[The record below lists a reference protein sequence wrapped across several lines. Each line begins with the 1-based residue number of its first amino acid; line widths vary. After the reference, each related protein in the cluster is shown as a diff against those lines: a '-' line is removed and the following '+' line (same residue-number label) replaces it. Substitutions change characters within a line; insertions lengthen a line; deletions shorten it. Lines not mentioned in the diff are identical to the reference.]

1 MTGGRVKGW
10 CPGALKPMLSG
21 DGLVVRLRP
30 WLGRLTPDQVRGIA
44 VLALRH
50 GNGLIDLTARG
61 NIQLRGIREE
71 AHPALI
77 EDLDALGLVDTDP
90 VLEARR
96 NLVLT
101 PFWRMGEAIPR
112 LASALETALGT
123 PDAPA
128 LPAKFGFAIDCGPAP
143 VLSAISA
150 DIRLE
155 QGLGGA
161 LLCRADGAET
171 GMIVAEDDAIPAMLD
186 LARWFLGSGG
196 APEGRGRMKR
206 HLASGAS
213 LPPAFLATQAR
224 KAASGTPKPGLFD
237 QGALVGFAFG
247 QLRAETLASLAELGP
262 LRMTPWRMMMIEGA
276 ATLPEI
282 PGLITRGDD
291 PLLRVIA
298 CTGAP
303 GCLQALQPTRDL
315 ARMLAPHIPEA
326 GLLHVAGCVKGC
338 AHPAAAPF
346 TLVGTA
352 AGFGFIRDGNA
363 AAFPVVTGLRA
374 EAASLAGLF

>member
-10 CPGALKPMLSG
+10 CPGALRPMLSG
-21 DGLVVRLRP
+21 DGLVVRIRP
-30 WLGRLTPDQVRGIA
+30 WLGRLTPDQAKGIA
-44 VLALRH
+44 RLALRD
-50 GNGLIDLTARG
+50 GSGLIDLTARG

-77 EDLDALGLVDTDP
+77 EDLDALGLVDADP

-96 NLVLT
+96 NLVVT

-112 LASALETALGT
+112 LAAALEAALGA

-128 LPAKFGFAIDCGPAP
+128 LPAKFGFAIDCGTAP
-143 VLSAISA
+143 VLGSISA

-155 QGLGGA
+155 RGVDGT
-161 LLCRADGAET
+161 LLCRADGAKT
-171 GMIVAEDDAIPAMLD
+171 GMMVREDEAIPAMLD
-186 LARWFLGSGG
+186 LARWFLDSGG

-206 HLASGAS
+206 HLASGAD

-224 KAASGTPKPGLFD
+224 EATSTTPKPGLFD
-237 QGALVGFAFG
+237 QGVLVGFAFG
-247 QLRAETLASLAELGP
+247 QMQAETLAALAELGP

-276 ATLPEI
+276 TTLPEI

-303 GCLQALQPTRDL
+303 GCLQAHQPTRDL

-326 GLLHVAGCVKGC
+326 GLLHVTGCAKGC
-338 AHPAAAPF
+338 AHPASAPL
-346 TLVGTA
+346 TLVGTK
-352 AGFGFIRDGNA
+352 AGFDFIRDGNA
-363 AAFPVVTGLRA
+363 AAFPVATGLRTD
-374 EAASLAGLF
+374 AASLVGLF